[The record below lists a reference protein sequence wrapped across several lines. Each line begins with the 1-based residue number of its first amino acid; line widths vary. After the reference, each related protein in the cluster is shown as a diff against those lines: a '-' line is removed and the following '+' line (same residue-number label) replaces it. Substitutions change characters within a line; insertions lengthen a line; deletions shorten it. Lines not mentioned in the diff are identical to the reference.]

1 MSYTTGGIGQSA
13 TMTTSNS
20 SEQVLFTYGVNTN
33 SSGRFIFEA
42 TARKLSNG
50 HTKVFFIRA
59 MFERYNS
66 GNVSVSKEVLP
77 AIVLS
82 GNAVELLL
90 VTADVVA
97 SGSDVQV
104 KIKGLS
110 STDFEWEGSITG
122 TELYEV

>member
-33 SSGRFIFEA
+33 SSGRFTFEA

-50 HTKVFFIRA
+50 HTKIFFIRA
-59 MFERYNS
+59 LFERYNG
-66 GNVSVSKEVLP
+66 GNVSVAKEVLP

-82 GNAVELLL
+82 GNALELLL

-110 STDFEWEGSITG
+110 MTDFEWEGAING
-122 TELYEV
+122 TELYEA